1 MNKPQARRR
10 ATPSRARPLG
20 GPTPQAS
27 WGPRLPVALIAL
39 ALMSGLASTALLLW
53 APGARAATEAAAAV
67 ATLGKS
73 GAGLDSSWVF
83 IGAALATGM
92 SSLGAGWAVAKVGT
106 AAVGALAEKPE
117 LFGRL
122 LIFIG
127 LAEGIAIYG
136 LIVSILML
144 NRLG

>member
-1 MNKPQARRR
+1 MNKP
-10 ATPSRARPLG
+10 LG
-20 GPTPQAS
+20 
-27 WGPRLPVALIAL
+27 LPIALIAL
-39 ALMSGLASTALLLW
+39 TLLLGFASTALLLW
-53 APGARAATEAAAAV
+53 APHAWAAADAGGAAKV
-67 ATLGKS
+67 VGADS
-73 GAGLDSSWVF
+73 GWVF
-83 IGAALATGM
+83 IGAALATGL
-92 SSLGAGWAVAKVGT
+92 SSLGAGFAVAKVGT

-122 LIFIG
+122 LILIG

>member
-1 MNKPQARRR
+1 MKKPQGIA
-10 ATPSRARPLG
+10 L
-20 GPTPQAS
+20 
-27 WGPRLPVALIAL
+27 ALIAL
-39 ALMSGLASTALLLW
+39 ALFTGLASTALLLW
-53 APGARAATEAAAAV
+53 APAARAASDTALAAV
-67 ATLGKS
+67 K
-73 GAGLDSSWVF
+73 GAGVDSSWVF
-83 IGAALATGM
+83 IAAAVATSM
-92 SSLGAGWAVAKVGT
+92 SCLGAGFAVARVGT

>member
-1 MNKPQARRR
+1 MSTSSGHRS
-10 ATPSRARPLG
+10 TM
-20 GPTPQAS
+20 
-27 WGPRLPVALIAL
+27 PVLVVLTLLL
-39 ALMSGLASTALLLW
+39 AAAATALLLA
-53 APGARAATEAAAAV
+53 APAASAAEGSAALR
-67 ATLGKS
+67 TGI
-73 GAGLDSSWVF
+73 DSSWVF
-83 IGAALATGM
+83 IGAALATGL
-92 SSLGAGWAVAKVGT
+92 SSLGAGFAVAKVGV
-106 AAVGALAEKPE
+106 AAVGALAEKPD

>member
-1 MNKPQARRR
+1 MNKPLTSPA
-10 ATPSRARPLG
+10 
-20 GPTPQAS
+20 
-27 WGPRLPVALIAL
+27 ALL
-39 ALMSGLASTALLLW
+39 ALSLLFGLASTALLLW
-53 APGARAATEAAAAV
+53 APQAQAAGDVAAGA
-67 ATLGKS
+67 LKGGS
-73 GAGLDSSWVF
+73 IDSSWVF
-83 IGAALATGM
+83 IGAALATGL
-92 SSLGAGWAVAKVGT
+92 SSLGAGFAVAKVGT

-144 NRLG
+144 NRLN